1 MNVNIYTSDDFT
13 TSKWSGGTTTELYI
27 SPSDAK
33 YKDLDFDIRISS
45 AKVETPHSNFTNLPQ
60 VHRQLMIL
68 DGSINIKHKNRYT
81 KHLQAFEAD
90 TFEGDWDTSS
100 EGICTDFNVMTRGAY
115 KSKTDAL
122 QLTNNENTTINLELE
137 KATFFIYLY
146 SGAITVNT
154 ATQSYTLQANQLL
167 VMEDTT
173 PQSLEL
179 KAQNKS
185 QLVIVNVIK

>member
-68 DGSINIKHKNRYT
+68 DGNIALTHENRET
-81 KHLQAFEAD
+81 KGLNPFDVA
-90 TFEGDWDTSS
+90 TFEGDWVTTS
-100 EGICTDFNVMTRGAY
+100 EGICTDFNVMTRGN
-115 KSKTDAL
+115 L
-122 QLTNNENTTINLELE
+122 QSSLWAKLLNKDEKEQVELTE
-137 KATFFIYLY
+137 KGKMFFIYLFN
-146 SGAITVNT
+146 GEIAITIQNKEYQLNT
-154 ATQSYTLQANQLL
+154 NELLVIEEYDFAKLSIQAN
-167 VMEDTT
+167 E
-173 PQSLEL
+173 
-179 KAQNKS
+179 KS
-185 QLVIVNVIK
+185 AIIFVKIS